1 MNRYLRNT
9 IRNLVLTLL
18 MAVLSKA
25 PIASAQASTY
35 GTYQAVPDYPF
46 VFICEDSIARP
57 MAISDSTFNAIARG
71 IRFKV
76 NKTDIQPSDP
86 FIKVYT
92 SQIAPMLL
100 SKELKL
106 HRVMVRGAASPD
118 GPYENNRRLGHERTA
133 RLVEFLGSK
142 INQPIDTALI
152 HAESITEDYAY
163 LVELM
168 RRNADRDAATVQRI
182 WLNARGSEPACKR
195 ALMAYNGGKLWR
207 RLLKEYFPQ
216 LRQARVVLWFGKKV
230 IDEPVTDAVEFS
242 VLPEGVALGS
252 PDSINV
258 ALPALEFEPTYTRRH
273 LIAARTNLVHDF
285 FVMPQFGFAP
295 GINIQLEYYPLNGHY
310 TYNAGFTWTN
320 HRHWDTHE
328 FFQIRDLRLELRRYF
343 KGEGKHIGGF
353 LDANAHGSMYG
364 IGLSPTKGW
373 QGEGGGAGVG
383 AGYTWKLNRRGSL
396 RMEVSAQVGFFVTKY
411 DPYVWGNPVTGT
423 ITGDYYYD
431 YTGRTSDFKKR
442 NHRFSWLG
450 PTNFGIHITYDIIYR
465 KRKPSGYRLLQKGGA
480 L

>member
-1 MNRYLRNT
+1 M
-9 IRNLVLTLL
+9 LTLL

-25 PIASAQASTY
+25 PLASAQASIY

-118 GPYENNRRLGHERTA
+118 GPYENNRRLGHERTT

-320 HRHWDTHE
+320 HRHWDSHE
-328 FFQIRDLRLELRRYF
+328 FFQIRDMRLELRRYF
-343 KGEGKHIGGF
+343 KGEGKFIGGF
-353 LDANAHGSMYG
+353 LDAYAHGS
-364 IGLSPTKGW
+364 I
-373 QGEGGGAGVG
+373 
-383 AGYTWKLNRRGSL
+383 
-396 RMEVSAQVGFFVTKY
+396 
-411 DPYVWGNPVTGT
+411 
-423 ITGDYYYD
+423 
-431 YTGRTSDFKKR
+431 
-442 NHRFSWLG
+442 
-450 PTNFGIHITYDIIYR
+450 
-465 KRKPSGYRLLQKGGA
+465 
-480 L
+480 